1 MSHLLVCRVRNK
13 GTKLYNTALGL
24 GSILLYDGVTASV
37 EEGRATDA
45 IQIQVGPLAQNPN
58 NILLVQYEMDLMGG
72 PFSGQRAACR
82 TKSRGGDR

>member
-1 MSHLLVCRVRNK
+1 MRNK

-37 EEGRATDA
+37 EVGRATDA
-45 IQIQVGPLAQNPN
+45 IQIQVGPLAQNP

-82 TKSRGGDR
+82 IKSRGGDQ